1 MNKEVKIVLTEDDRG
16 HATLIKK
23 NLRRAGI
30 KNEIIHF
37 TNGQDTLD
45 YFHKEDDDQKRE
57 SGTPH
62 LLLLDIKMPGIN
74 GLEVLRRLKKDRELQ
89 KMPVIMITTTDNPE
103 EIEKCHKIG
112 CSSYITKPVDYE
124 KFIEAIRQLKHDLRD
139 KDSFKKS
146 GERRIRNS
154 VGL

>member
-124 KFIEAIRQLKHDLRD
+124 KFIEAIRQLGLYL
-139 KDSFKKS
+139 
-146 GERRIRNS
+146 S
-154 VGL
+154 VIQIPDINGIID

>member
-57 SGTPH
+57 SGIPH
-62 LLLLDIKMPGIN
+62 LLLLDLKMPGIN
-74 GLEVLRRLKKDRELQ
+74 GLEVLRRLKEDNEL
-89 KMPVIMITTTDNPE
+89 KKLPVIMITTTDNPK

-112 CSSYITKPVDYE
+112 CSSYITKPIDYGE
-124 KFIEAIRQLKHDLRD
+124 FVEAIKQL
-139 KDSFKKS
+139 
-146 GERRIRNS
+146 
-154 VGL
+154 GLYLTVIQIPDINGILD